1 MLSKSLIQFSVDGR
15 GCVPSL
21 FFVLRPNYV
30 GGNEDNSDLLQ
41 KAPCTDCHTQCPQP
55 SSRPPQPMPL
65 PETPGHSQ
73 ASLHQSLVGSLL
85 LSPGPCCVQGFV
97 CALQESVSPVPTG
110 LQSKFSGGFQSIC
123 QIPRVGNLLWVLE
136 LFLTVREFLWYNCSA
151 IFGLPAWWLYG
162 GINSNL
168 LQEGLCHRLC
178 DPGSVQFSHSVVS
191 DSLRSMDLQ
200 HSRLPCP
207 SPTPEA
213 CSNSCPFSW

>member
-1 MLSKSLIQFSVDGR
+1 MKITVTFCKRPHAQTATLSVPNPPAGHLNLCLCQRLLDTHRQVCISLLWGHCSFLLGPAVCKVLFVPSKSLF
-15 GCVPSL
+15 
-21 FFVLRPNYV
+21 
-30 GGNEDNSDLLQ
+30 
-41 KAPCTDCHTQCPQP
+41 PQ
-55 SSRPPQPMPL
+55 SPL
-65 PETPGHSQ
+65 
-73 ASLHQSLVGSLL
+73 ASKV
-85 LSPGPCCVQGFV
+85 
-97 CALQESVSPVPTG
+97 
-110 LQSKFSGGFQSIC
+110 KFSGGFQSIC